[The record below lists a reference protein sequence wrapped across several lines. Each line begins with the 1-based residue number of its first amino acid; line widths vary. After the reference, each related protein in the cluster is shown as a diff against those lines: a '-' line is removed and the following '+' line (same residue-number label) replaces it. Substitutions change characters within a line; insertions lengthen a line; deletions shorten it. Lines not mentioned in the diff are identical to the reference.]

1 MSIDQ
6 SYQVIAH
13 AVLWR
18 ATSTGLQV
26 LLQQRQRTGY
36 LDGHWLYPGG
46 RVELGERPQVTVYR
60 ESAEEV
66 GVQIMQPRVLACLSY
81 AVSLRAV
88 SKPATHQ
95 GRQSGVNFVFHSNCW
110 QGEPSALEPHLHSAP
125 KFFAVDQLPQP
136 HPPWVADAAAALT
149 YLPQV
154 LFRHYG

>member
-36 LDGHWLYPGG
+36 LDRHWLYPGG
-46 RVELGERPQVTVYR
+46 RVELGERPQVTACR

-81 AVSLRAV
+81 SLSLQAV
-88 SKPATHQ
+88 SKPATDH
-95 GRQSGVNFVFHSNCW
+95 GPQSGVNFVFHSNCW
-110 QGEPSALEPHLHSAP
+110 QGEPSAVEAHLHSAP
-125 KFFAVDQLPQP
+125 KFFAVNQLPQP
-136 HPPWVADAAAALT
+136 HPPWVADAAVALT
-149 YLPQV
+149 HLPQV